1 MKTVISTDIDL
12 AAGFLRAESVIGMP
26 TETVYG
32 LAGNAF
38 SPKAVASIF
47 AIKQRPAFNP
57 LILHVPGIDA
67 LDDVVTDVPVMAA
80 ELMQVFWPGPLT
92 LLLPKQAA
100 VPDTITAGK
109 PTVAVRVPAHPMA
122 LALLR
127 TAGFPLVAPSA
138 NPFGS
143 ISPTR
148 AIHVAEYFDGQ
159 IPLVL
164 DGGEC
169 PRGVEST
176 IVGFPDGEPVVYRL
190 GAISLEAIESITG
203 PVRVLKTAEAVPD
216 APGML
221 LRHYAPRTPLIL
233 TSDAAAEAR
242 KHVGR
247 KMGILSFTT
256 QVDVASAAHMEVLSP
271 AGSDAEAAAAL
282 YDTLHRLDRL
292 GLDLII
298 AQRFPDEGLGR
309 TINDRLERGARP

>member
-1 MKTVISTDIDL
+1 METVISTDIDL
-12 AAGFLRAESVIGMP
+12 AAGFLRDEAVIGMP

-32 LAGNAF
+32 LAGHAF

-57 LILHVPGIDA
+57 LILHIPGIDA
-67 LDDVVTDVPVMAA
+67 LDDIVTTIPGTAA
-80 ELMQVFWPGPLT
+80 DLMRTFWPGPIT
-92 LLLPKQAA
+92 LLLPKRAA
-100 VPDTITAGK
+100 VPDTVTAGK

-127 TAGFPLVAPSA
+127 ATGFPLVAPSA

-148 AIHVAEYFDGQ
+148 AIHVAEYFAGQ
-159 IPLVL
+159 IPMVL
-164 DGGEC
+164 DGSEC

-190 GAISLEAIESITG
+190 GAISLEAIESVTG
-203 PVRVLKTAEAVPD
+203 PVRVLKTAEAFPD

-233 TSDAAAEAR
+233 TSDAVEEAR
-242 KHVGR
+242 RHAGQKI
-247 KMGILSFTT
+247 GILTFNTPA
-256 QVDVASAAHMEVLSP
+256 DVAHAAHLEVLSS

-298 AQRFPDEGLGR
+298 AQRFPDTGLGR

>member
-1 MKTVISTDIDL
+1 METVISSNIEL
-12 AAGFLRAESVIGMP
+12 AAAFLRQEAVIGMP

-57 LILHVPGIDA
+57 LILHIPGIDA
-67 LDDVVTDVPVMAA
+67 LDDVVKDIPETAT
-80 ELMQVFWPGPLT
+80 ELMRRFWPGPIT
-92 LLLPKQAA
+92 LLLPKRPA
-100 VPDTITAGK
+100 VPDTVTAGK

-127 TAGFPLVAPSA
+127 TTGFPLVAPSA

-148 AIHVAEYFDGQ
+148 AIHVAEYFDGL

-176 IVGFPDGEPVVYRL
+176 IVGFPNGEPVVYRL
-190 GAISLEAIESITG
+190 GAISLEAIEAITG
-203 PVRVLKTAEAVPD
+203 PVRVLKIAEAVPD

-221 LRHYAPRTPLIL
+221 LRHYAPRTPLMLADNAREEALKHPNLNIGIL
-233 TSDAAAEAR
+233 TFDAP
-242 KHVGR
+242 
-247 KMGILSFTT
+247 
-256 QVDVASAAHMEVLSP
+256 VDTGFETHQEVLSP
-271 AGSDAEAAAAL
+271 AGSDEIAAAAL
-282 YDTLHRLDRL
+282 YDALHRLDRL

-309 TINDRLERGARP
+309 TINDRLLRGARL

>member
-1 MKTVISTDIDL
+1 METVISTDIDL
-12 AAGFLRAESVIGMP
+12 AATFLRQEAVIGMP

-67 LDDVVTDVPVMAA
+67 LKDVVKDIPDAA
-80 ELMQVFWPGPLT
+80 ADLMRAFWPGPIT
-92 LLLPKQAA
+92 LLLPKRPA
-100 VPDTITAGK
+100 VPVTVTAGK

-122 LALLR
+122 LVLLR
-127 TAGFPLVAPSA
+127 ATGFPLVAPSA

-148 AIHVAEYFDGQ
+148 AIHVAEYFAGL

-176 IVGFPDGEPVVYRL
+176 IVGFPGGEPVVYRH
-190 GAISLEAIESITG
+190 GAIPIEAIEPITG

-233 TSDAAAEAR
+233 TEDAAAEAG
-242 KHVGR
+242 KHAGR
-247 KMGILSFTT
+247 SIGILTFSTAT
-256 QVDVASAAHMEVLSP
+256 EVAFAAHREVLSP
-271 AGSDAEAAAAL
+271 AGSDVEAAAAL